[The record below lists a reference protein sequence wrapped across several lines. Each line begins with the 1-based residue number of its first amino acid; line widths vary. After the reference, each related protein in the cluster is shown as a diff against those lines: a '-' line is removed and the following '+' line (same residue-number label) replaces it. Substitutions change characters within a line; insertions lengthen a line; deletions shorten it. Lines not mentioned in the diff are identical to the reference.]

1 MMREP
6 VMPKGWPN
14 AIASGAQSLGM
25 HQNGVVTNRDVSDE
39 VLLERWRD
47 VSARLSAAGAAA
59 IVLGGG
65 MDLEFLTGYQ
75 AMPLE
80 RITAFVT
87 RIDGSDSAP
96 SLVVP
101 QLEAARV
108 QRRPSVF
115 SVVGWGDTD
124 NPVDVI
130 TGILPAHGDVV
141 VSDDLWALHT
151 VGIQRSSPGL
161 RIVPLAEAVGGLRSI
176 KIPSERRSIA
186 AAGALAD
193 QVASQIQQGEVP
205 LVGRSEAEIAVDIGQ
220 RIRAV
225 GHETVEFVIVASGP
239 NSASPH
245 HHPGERTVEPD
256 EMVLFDFGGRA
267 GGYCSDTTRCVYTGR
282 VPDDVRAAYSVLAE
296 AQEAAVRAAQPGRA
310 LADVDL
316 AAREVIRDA
325 GYGDCFIHRTGH
337 GIGMEVHEPPYVTE
351 FNREPVQVGHA
362 FSIEPGIYIEGKWG
376 MRLEDIVVIEADGPH
391 RCNNSDRSL
400 REVAA

>member
-1 MMREP
+1 
-6 VMPKGWPN
+6 
-14 AIASGAQSLGM
+14 M

-39 VLLERWRD
+39 VLLERWSD
-47 VSARLSAAGAAA
+47 VSARLRAAGAAG
-59 IVLGGG
+59 IVLSGGI
-65 MDLEFLTGYQ
+65 DLEFLTGYQ
-75 AMPLE
+75 ATPLE
-80 RITAFVT
+80 RITAFVA
-87 RIDGSDSAP
+87 RIDGSDAVP

-101 QLEAARV
+101 RLEAARV

-124 NPVDVI
+124 DPVEVI
-130 TGILPAHGDVV
+130 AGVLPAQGDVV
-141 VSDDLWALHT
+141 VSDDLWALHA

-161 RIVPLAEAVGGLRSI
+161 RIVPLTEAVGGLRSI
-176 KIPSERRSIA
+176 KNPSERRSIA

-193 QVASQIQQGEVP
+193 QVASQIQRGEVP
-205 LVGRSEAEIAVDIGQ
+205 LVGRSEAEIAVDIAG

-245 HHPGERTVEPD
+245 HHPGERTVEAD
-256 EMVLFDFGGRA
+256 EMVLFDFGGRS
-267 GGYCSDTTRCVYTGR
+267 GGYCSDTTRCVYTGL
-282 VPDDVRAAYSVLAE
+282 VPDEVRDAYSVLAE

-316 AAREVIRDA
+316 AARQVIRDA

-337 GIGMEVHEPPYVTE
+337 GIGMQVHEPPYVTE
-351 FNREPVQVGHA
+351 LNREPVQVGHA